1 MHIDGEEREQ
11 SKWRDLVTI
20 IRISMFLINSLVYK

>member
-1 MHIDGEEREQ
+1 MHFHGEEREQ
-11 SKWRDLVTI
+11 SEWRDLVTI